1 MNANHAPN
9 DPVSDDRADSDDG
22 IDLLDDDFT
31 MTWPPIDGDVD
42 MTIVNQAISNMW
54 DEYVVQVI
62 KPIKIIDMNY
72 LS

>member
-31 MTWPPIDGDVD
+31 MT
-42 MTIVNQAISNMW
+42 
-54 DEYVVQVI
+54 
-62 KPIKIIDMNY
+62 
-72 LS
+72 